1 MTHIDELKS
10 AFAQNCTLASSSL
23 DRVHQSFLG
32 PWDPIYTGSPLALI
46 PNRDDLT
53 ARLPDPGG
61 QWAAQT
67 GVTLWLW
74 KPNDPP
80 LWGP

>member
-32 PWDPIYTGSPLALI
+32 PWDPI
-46 PNRDDLT
+46 
-53 ARLPDPGG
+53 
-61 QWAAQT
+61 
-67 GVTLWLW
+67 W
-74 KPNDPP
+74 KPLGSDPQQ
-80 LWGP
+80 G